1 MTQKAWEE
9 QQGTA
14 STIETPALAEYMEQ
28 ALLEAHKALALG
40 EVPVGAV
47 VVVRDR
53 IVGRGHNRSIMANDP
68 TAHAEIE
75 ALRQASSTLGNYRLT
90 GASLFVTIEPCLM
103 CAGAC
108 INARIATLVFGARDP
123 RTGSVR
129 SLYRI
134 LEEPH
139 WNHTVR
145 IVEGILAQQC
155 GDLLQG
161 FFKDKRALQ
170 ARATHQKPT

>member
-1 MTQKAWEE
+1 MPRKGWEE
-9 QQGTA
+9 HQGIA
-14 STIETPALAEYMEQ
+14 STVDTPALAEYMGL
-28 ALLEAHKALALG
+28 ALLEARKAQALG

-47 VVVRDR
+47 VVLEDR
-53 IVGRGHNRSIMANDP
+53 IIGRGHNRPIMANDP

-75 ALRQASSTLGNYRLT
+75 ALRQASRALGNYRLT

-139 WNHTVR
+139 WNHAVR
-145 IVEGILAQQC
+145 VVEGVLAKEC
-155 GDLLQG
+155 GDLLQS
-161 FFKDKRALQ
+161 FFKDKRALR
-170 ARATHQKPT
+170 ARATRKKPA